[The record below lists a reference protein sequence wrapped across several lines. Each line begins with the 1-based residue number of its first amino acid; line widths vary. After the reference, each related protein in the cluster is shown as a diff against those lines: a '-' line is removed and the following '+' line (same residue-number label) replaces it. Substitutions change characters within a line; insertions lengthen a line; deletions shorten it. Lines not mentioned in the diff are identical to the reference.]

1 MNATSSSHIPTNIL
15 DDFWEAIDHQLDMI
29 EAAKPTTS
37 AEVLRLL
44 DGSAKAGFFGGSGG
58 DRQLLDSLSIAG
70 WEVTDFHAIYYWTAR
85 HPSTGDSLEYIEGD
99 VYDRTDQ

>member
-1 MNATSSSHIPTNIL
+1 MNSTIPTHFL
-15 DDFWEAIDHQLDMI
+15 DSFWEAIDHQLDMI

-37 AEVLRLL
+37 AEVLLLL

-70 WEVTDFHAIYYWTAR
+70 WEVTDFHAIYYWTAQ
-85 HPSTGDSLEYIEGD
+85 HPSSGDSLEYIEGD
-99 VYDRTDQ
+99 VYDRTDR